1 LCSNNLST
9 HTVSQFLIHSCT
21 RARSF
26 FFLCYI
32 DSNVSSLRTEEHN
45 HQRHYNNR
53 IHLLNHLLTLLLLFL
68 SFVLSSTRR
77 LGALLIFTHDVTQI
91 SLSVLQIGVNTGGM
105 KTWRRCGWAIYLG
118 SILSFLYFRMYVFF
132 FVIYRS
138 VLFESSPWL
147 NQLRV
152 TTSSRFVLYVELMFH
167 GLLAVL
173 VVLNLIWAKR
183 LFGLWKKWF

>member
-1 LCSNNLST
+1 
-9 HTVSQFLIHSCT
+9 
-21 RARSF
+21 
-26 FFLCYI
+26 
-32 DSNVSSLRTEEHN
+32 
-45 HQRHYNNR
+45 
-53 IHLLNHLLTLLLLFL
+53 
-68 SFVLSSTRR
+68 
-77 LGALLIFTHDVTQI
+77 
-91 SLSVLQIGVNTGGM
+91 
-105 KTWRRCGWAIYLG
+105 
-118 SILSFLYFRMYVFF
+118 MYVFF